1 MFTFKFE
8 LKKQGEYYKLV
19 KDKLKTQFYQNLHF
33 YVLSFMPEKFRGRV
47 VYLPV
52 VCEPEKIYKKHKLE
66 IDNLEKVWN
75 KTKMEFIKKLKKYFP
90 KLDSINIVVSPQL
103 YGTIGSYRLYDDK
116 IIIKPRYDRNLVG
129 LQKLIITAL
138 THYFIYGSNDNLEN
152 RLTTWEEKQNKSK
165 EIEEK
170 ILPKN
175 KSKSM
180 VQILDTEYAGKLA
193 EESVKYLEKLKVGSK
208 QIITK
213 PDNLTKNETE
223 IFNLLLRNKNKLVSF
238 DEIADWLWKDKT
250 DEKYSEY
257 AITKLIERLKKKL
270 PKNLIHSQRGTGYIL
285 HV

>member
-270 PKNLIHSQRGTGYIL
+270 PKNLIHSQRGFGYIL